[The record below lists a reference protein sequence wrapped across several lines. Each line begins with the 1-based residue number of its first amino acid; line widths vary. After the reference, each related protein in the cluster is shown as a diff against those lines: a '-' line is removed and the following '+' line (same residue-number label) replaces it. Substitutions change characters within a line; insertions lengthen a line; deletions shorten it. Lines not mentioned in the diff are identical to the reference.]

1 MKDGAGKKG
10 ARRLGLSAND
20 SRTHC
25 KIDDVGTT
33 ASMERRQILE
43 GLEFSDMC

>member
-1 MKDGAGKKG
+1 MKDGACKKG
-10 ARRLGLSAND
+10 ARRLGLRSAND

-43 GLEFSDMC
+43 RS